1 MDETKANGVIKDIL
15 ADTVKNLVAKIQ
27 EAIQYYENYFSQYG
41 PLNQILLSGGGANI
55 TNLIKIMG
63 EELSLEIKLADA
75 LTNLDEDQSKFTGC
89 FMEKHVLD
97 LKAAKLGSPDGKKNL
112 TIKQDSSSTYATAIG
127 LALRGIFID
136 EY

>member
-1 MDETKANGVIKDIL
+1 MLTKIK
-15 ADTVKNLVAKIQ
+15 
-27 EAIQYYENYFSQYG
+27 EAMQYYENYFSQYG

-55 TNLIKIMG
+55 TNLVKIISQ
-63 EELSLEIKLADA
+63 ELPVEIKMADA
-75 LTNLDEDQSKFTGC
+75 LANLSEDQNRFNEF

-97 LKAAKLGSPDGKKNL
+97 LKTAKLKSPGEDKKL
-112 TIKQDSSSTYATAIG
+112 SVKQNSSSTYATAIG